1 MYIFVHSIQSR
12 INFNIQFQHSID
24 DEDEVKNENYRLI
37 RKRIG
42 LRSNFTE
49 IVNSITNLIT
59 ASRFQNGAVNKSQ
72 ANIEAL
78 KRAREKLE
86 RRYEKLQALNTR
98 QLVITQDEETDVRE
112 AGHYQGNIDNAAERY
127 NQVIRD
133 LSQLDEALQP
143 QTNGNINNLM
153 SNPTSSNQFKL

>member
-1 MYIFVHSIQSR
+1 MNDEQEYQDPDDIFRDID
-12 INFNIQFQHSID
+12 ID

-86 RRYEKLQALNTR
+86 KRYEKLQALNTR
-98 QLVITQDEETDVRE
+98 QLVITQDEETDERE
-112 AGHYQGNIDNAAERY
+112 AGVYQTNINTTDESY

-133 LSQLDEALQP
+133 FRDTA
-143 QTNGNINNLM
+143 
-153 SNPTSSNQFKL
+153 PTILE

>member
-1 MYIFVHSIQSR
+1 MNDQEYQEYQDPDDIFRDID
-12 INFNIQFQHSID
+12 ID
-24 DEDEVKNENYRLI
+24 DDEVKNENYRLI

-86 RRYEKLQALNTR
+86 KRYEKLQALNTR
-98 QLVITQDEETDVRE
+98 QLVIT
-112 AGHYQGNIDNAAERY
+112 
-127 NQVIRD
+127 
-133 LSQLDEALQP
+133 
-143 QTNGNINNLM
+143 
-153 SNPTSSNQFKL
+153 